1 MVNNYYLCNVLIKE
15 EEMKTS
21 RILFLITILATTLVS
36 CQNYDI
42 AAENADGVTIYY
54 NLSNDG
60 KELKVSS
67 KTMDFNSYSG
77 DVVIPEEVTYKGVTR
92 KVTGIELW
100 AFEECKEL
108 ASVTIPSSVTDIK
121 ANPFHGCGSLT
132 SIIVDAANPKYDSRD
147 SCNAIIETESN
158 RLISGCQNTIIP
170 DGVTSIGMD
179 AFYNCSGLT
188 SITIPNS
195 VEIIG
200 ENAFGWCSGLTSID
214 IPNSVWRIDREAFF
228 ACSGLKSIK
237 VEEGNPVYDSRDN
250 CNAIIETKYNN
261 LLTGCQNTRIPDS
274 VTDIDYGAFY
284 RCTDLK
290 SITIPNSVEIIG
302 ESAFKECGLTEII
315 SKIENPLA
323 IDTNTFSDSTYN
335 NATLYVPKGTI
346 EKYKAQEGW
355 KKFVNIKEK

>member
-1 MVNNYYLCNVLIKE
+1 
-15 EEMKTS
+15 MKTS

-60 KELKVSS
+60 KELKVISHEVIFQIG
-67 KTMDFNSYSG
+67 TGYSG

-92 KVTGIELW
+92 KVTSIDEHAFYCCDRLTSVIIPNSVKNIGTYAFFNCCSLTSVKIPNSISRIEDYTFDHCIALTSVTIPNSVITIGIG
-100 AFEECKEL
+100 AFEHCKSL
-108 ASVTIPSSVTDIK
+108 TSITIPSSVT
-121 ANPFHGCGSLT
+121 
-132 SIIVDAANPKYDSRD
+132 
-147 SCNAIIETESN
+147 
-158 RLISGCQNTIIP
+158 
-170 DGVTSIGMD
+170 SIGSD
-179 AFYNCSGLT
+179 AFYGCSGLS
-188 SITIPNS
+188 SITIPRS
-195 VEIIG
+195 VTMIG
-200 ENAFGWCSGLTSID
+200 GAFEC
-214 IPNSVWRIDREAFF
+214 
-228 ACSGLKSIK
+228 CSGLKSIK

-274 VTDIDYGAFY
+274 VTDIGYGAFY
-284 RCTDLK
+284 RCTDLT
-290 SITIPNSVEIIG
+290 SITFPSSMRYIGFNAFLGCHGLSSVVIPNSVTEIKNG
-302 ESAFKECGLTEII
+302 AFEDCGLSKII
-315 SKIENPLA
+315 SMIENPNS
-323 IDTNTFSDSTYN
+323 IDTGSFSDSTYN

>member
-1 MVNNYYLCNVLIKE
+1 MMLLP
-15 EEMKTS
+15 
-21 RILFLITILATTLVS
+21 LVAS
-36 CQNYDI
+36 AYDI
-42 AAENADGVTIYY
+42 EVKNAYGVSIYY
-54 NLSNDG
+54 NYINDG
-60 KELKVSS
+60 TELAVTFHSNIYY
-67 KTMDFNSYSG
+67 NSYHG
-77 DVVIPEEVTYKGVTR
+77 NIVIPEEVTFMNRSR
-92 KVTGIELW
+92 KLTSIDKR
-100 AFEECKEL
+100 AFYNCSNL
-108 ASVTIPSSVTDIK
+108 TSVTIPNS
-121 ANPFHGCGSLT
+121 
-132 SIIVDAANPKYDSRD
+132 
-147 SCNAIIETESN
+147 
-158 RLISGCQNTIIP
+158 
-170 DGVTSIGMD
+170 VTSIGVE

-250 CNAIIETKYNN
+250 CNAIIETRYNN

-290 SITIPNSVEIIG
+290 SITIPNSVVIIG